1 MIDFALIRANINLRR
16 FNMGFGKR
24 LKEILKN
31 KGITIKELSD
41 MTGISLNTLY
51 SITKRDTSM
60 PTREIID
67 KITAALQIELS
78 ELVTLGDVSN
88 EIFALMEQE
97 KKREDSIRDQLINI
111 SKMLNTEALIE
122 LAKSAVDMLQDESYK
137 SLYYQNE
144 KFDAY
149 LKSKKSFN
157 NDEAN

>member
-1 MIDFALIRANINLRR
+1 
-16 FNMGFGKR
+16 MGFGKR

>member
-1 MIDFALIRANINLRR
+1 
-16 FNMGFGKR
+16 MGFGKR

-67 KITAALQIELS
+67 KITVALQIELS
-78 ELVTLGDVSN
+78 ELVTLGDISN
-88 EIFALMEQE
+88 DIFALMEQE
-97 KKREDSIRDQLINI
+97 KKREDSIRDQLNNI
-111 SKMLNTEALIE
+111 CKMLNTEALII

-149 LKSKKSFN
+149 LKNKKSFDN
-157 NDEAN
+157 NEEN